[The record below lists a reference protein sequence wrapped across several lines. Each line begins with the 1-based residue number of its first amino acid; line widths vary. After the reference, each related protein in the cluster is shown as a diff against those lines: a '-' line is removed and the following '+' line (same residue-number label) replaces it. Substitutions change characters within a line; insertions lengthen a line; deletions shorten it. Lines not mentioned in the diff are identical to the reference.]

1 MLETGVKVK
10 IKPQPWGATSMRR
23 SADGRRKPGRGLKAE
38 PAFTSCPE
46 SPRPWLS
53 AALRRTGRAST
64 LAQNWEAEE
73 PEYSRSKAK
82 EEGSPV

>member
-1 MLETGVKVK
+1 MEIGVKVK
-10 IKPQPWGATSMRR
+10 VKPQPRGATRMRR
-23 SADGRRKPGRGLKAE
+23 STEGRRKPVQGLKVE

-46 SPRPWLS
+46 NPRPWLS
-53 AALRRTGRAST
+53 ATLRETGRAFT

-73 PEYSRSKAK
+73 LATSRSKAK